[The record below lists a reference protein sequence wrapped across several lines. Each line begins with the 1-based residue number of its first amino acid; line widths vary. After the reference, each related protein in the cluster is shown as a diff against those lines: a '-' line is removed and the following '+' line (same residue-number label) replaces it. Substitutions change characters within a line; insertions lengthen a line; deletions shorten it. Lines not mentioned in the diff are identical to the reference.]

1 MQLIILAAGKSKRI
15 YNKIKKNKCLIEVG
29 GISLIEKIINDS
41 AKYFKK
47 TNIITGFKSIL
58 IKNKLENKDNLN
70 FLHNKDY
77 YKTEM
82 LHSLITG
89 LKKINDDV
97 VISYSDI
104 LVSKKIWKIFEKPK
118 QNEIF
123 LPIKINWQ
131 EIWKARKKNILEDA
145 ETLKVNKKKYLIEIG
160 KKIKNLKNIDG
171 QFMGLILIPK
181 KIIPKI
187 IKIYKKYDL
196 KGIQTTQFLNFL
208 LTQNIKIKCKSTKLF
223 WYEIDDFTDLKNL
236 KKIKVKID

>member
-97 VISYSDI
+97 VISYS
-104 LVSKKIWKIFEKPK
+104 IF
-118 QNEIF
+118 
-123 LPIKINWQ
+123 
-131 EIWKARKKNILEDA
+131 
-145 ETLKVNKKKYLIEIG
+145 
-160 KKIKNLKNIDG
+160 
-171 QFMGLILIPK
+171 
-181 KIIPKI
+181 
-187 IKIYKKYDL
+187 
-196 KGIQTTQFLNFL
+196 
-208 LTQNIKIKCKSTKLF
+208 
-223 WYEIDDFTDLKNL
+223 
-236 KKIKVKID
+236 

>member
-1 MQLIILAAGKSKRI
+1 MQLIILAAGKSNRI
-15 YNKIKKNKCLIEVG
+15 FKKINKNKCLIEVG
-29 GISLIEKIINDS
+29 GSSLIEKLINDS
-41 AKYFKK
+41 SKYFKK
-47 TNIITGFKSIL
+47 INIITGFKSHL
-58 IKNKLENKDNLN
+58 IKNKIQYNNNVN
-70 FLHNKDY
+70 FIHNKDY

-104 LVSKKIWKIFEKPK
+104 LISKKIWKIFEKPK
-118 QNEIF
+118 QNQIF
-123 LPIKINWQ
+123 LPIKTNWQ